1 MKSLTRVCGVEGS
14 RGGGGSEGLGDGGE
28 PDWGG
33 EGGLESRA
41 EKEPDTAVF

>member
-1 MKSLTRVCGVEGS
+1 MHSRENKLSVKSLTRVCGVEGS

-33 EGGLESRA
+33 RVG
-41 EKEPDTAVF
+41 